1 MKHVLNVIGEWIE
14 KVSGAVWRT
23 VAHAPSLVWWTLAGI
38 AVLIVVAILWR
49 RRSRRRRKLLSQMTE
64 KELKSAYQESLNP
77 FQRLSTVVRSLY
89 FPSPLSLATFISFG
103 FAALVLNIV
112 PPFNRAISLPF
123 VGPNWEAPL
132 VNVMVGL
139 STAVFALA
147 LFVTESLRG
156 SHGRERGRV
165 LLRESWMFPLTVL
178 VVLLFLVLGFS
189 NGDSWIIGFAVLCI
203 GGLVIRAF
211 FTVIMLL
218 LDAPRLEEARRRLLR
233 DRMKDGA
240 RALLRA
246 RVMDILFLKA
256 TEEFRYLDYSPSP
269 RWVDFDGKR
278 KLREIFSDKE
288 GYVKDI
294 DLGKLEYFDNWLSG
308 LPGIDANIDGVD
320 GQIESVERK
329 TKAPGYVFLRPGEEV
344 VRARRQRPR
353 AIGGLLDDD
362 ALTDGDFK
370 AAERILQSAYKIG
383 PLISESDYL
392 DDLKELQN
400 EAREAIRRH
409 DPLVTRRIS
418 GLYIDCVN
426 ALLDVFQSHGL
437 SHSASQAKRE
447 IHSFEGGWEPIKRL
461 VMNISHLLNMAA
473 KEGDRDVLKE
483 IAGLPARLVHLSW
496 EYRDQYVFQNFLR
509 FQPQLLRLGLE
520 DLKSSEGKYLVDR
533 SWRFI
538 NETVDFFLIPTFE
551 ESDVD
556 GWGHAREAI
565 DACLST
571 YQALLK
577 IAVEAGIKDVVDTL
591 VTRLQQIRMDRML
604 DSDLRMASRMDE
616 TLDDCAGGKRS
627 ASETRQRHLE
637 ELNQSREEIVLGV
650 AMWALR
656 RWEHRERQPAVD
668 QSKSLAV
675 LKRLMDSLP
684 SSIADLTKQFLR
696 AATFEKE
703 EAWGWDSWEMEEHAD
718 GEVHSIRV
726 QDRIERLYILVVL
739 CRLGSGSIPTDAVLP
754 FNCDFA
760 LRLQAKDSSFNRFL
774 NGLAEDHSQ
783 WADLIGEDQVSRI
796 PSFRQLLEKT
806 VRAYRGVEAKEI
818 GARMINES
826 KVNQFI
832 EEVKRERDR
841 IGVIRNLMEALDRI
855 DYQEMVMEETSAC
868 LALATVVEKEAF
880 FEDWHVHYVRFGEG
894 FGRSV
899 AQGENKAH
907 YRALADRM
915 GEKQRV
921 RGGTAEILKSLA
933 KWMVEQKKCRGED
946 WILLASRGFAF
957 DAGLWESKDFVSRWQ
972 LPQGGEDAPKAPR
985 LEGILK
991 LEGREIRLY
1000 EMSLGGSPSAILLN
1014 LEALQPLTVYYLS
1027 VGTSFEGAHVV
1038 DDMLIRVSDLNA
1050 NDQIRGQILKD
1061 NPKWL
1066 ANEEDPENHLRMRAL
1081 IEIRTKS
1088 EFLSKD
1094 SVHGLHIEI
1103 DSSDTCPP
1111 NP

>member
-1 MKHVLNVIGEWIE
+1 MKHVLTAFSEWIE
-14 KVSGAVWRT
+14 RVSGTVWRT
-23 VAHAPSLVWWTLAGI
+23 VAHAPSFVWWTLAGI
-38 AVLIVVAILWR
+38 AVLIVVGMLWR

-64 KELKSAYQESLNP
+64 KELRSAYQESLNH
-77 FQRLSTVVRSLY
+77 FQRLRTVIRSLY
-89 FPSPLSLATFISFG
+89 LPSPLSLTTFIGFG

-132 VNVMVGL
+132 LNVMVGL

-178 VVLLFLVLGFS
+178 VVLIFLVLGFS
-189 NGDSWIIGFAVLCI
+189 NGDSWLIGFAVLCL

-211 FTVIMLL
+211 FTVIRLL

-256 TEEFRYLDYSPSP
+256 AKEFRYLDYSPSS
-269 RWVDFDGKR
+269 RWVDFDGEG
-278 KLREIFSDKE
+278 KLLEIYSDKD

-308 LPGIDANIDGVD
+308 LPGIDASVDGDD

-344 VRARRQRPR
+344 VRARRQHPR
-353 AIGGLLDDD
+353 AIGALLDDD
-362 ALTDGDFK
+362 SLTNADFK
-370 AAERILQSAYKIG
+370 AAERILRSAYKIG

-392 DDLKELQN
+392 DDLIELQN
-400 EAREAIRRH
+400 QAREAIRRH

-418 GLYIDCVN
+418 DLYIDCVN

-447 IHSFEGGWEPIKRL
+447 IHSLEGGWEPIKRL
-461 VMNISHLLNMAA
+461 VRNIGHLLNLAA
-473 KEGDRDVLKE
+473 IEGDWEVLKE

-496 EYRDQYVFQNFLR
+496 DYRDQYVFQNFLR
-509 FQPQLLRLGLE
+509 FQPQLLRLGL
-520 DLKSSEGKYLVDR
+520 DRFKSSEGQYLVDR

-538 NETVDFFLIPTFE
+538 NETVDFFLVPAFE
-551 ESDVD
+551 ETDVE

-577 IAVEAGIKDVVDTL
+577 IAVEAGNEDVVDIL
-591 VTRLQQIRMDRML
+591 ATRLQQIRMDRTH
-604 DSDLRMASRMDE
+604 DRDWRRASRRDE
-616 TLDDCAGGKRS
+616 TLNDCDGGERS

-637 ELNQSREEIVLGV
+637 ELNQSREEIVIGA

-656 RWEHRERQPAVD
+656 RWEHRERRPAVD
-668 QSKSLAV
+668 QSMSLAV

-684 SSIADLTKQFLR
+684 SSRDDLTRQFLR

-726 QDRIERLYILVVL
+726 QDRIERLFILAML
-739 CRLGSGSIPTDAVLP
+739 CRLDSDSIPTDAVLP
-754 FNCDFA
+754 FTRDFA
-760 LRLQAKDSSFNRFL
+760 LSLQAKDSSFNRFL

-783 WADLIGEDQVSRI
+783 WTDLIGEDEVSRI
-796 PSFRQLLEKT
+796 PIFRQLLEQT
-806 VRAYRGVEAKEI
+806 VSAYRNAEAKEI
-818 GARMINES
+818 GARLISES
-826 KVNQFI
+826 QVNQFI

-841 IGVIRNLMEALDRI
+841 IGVIRKLMEALDRI
-855 DYQEMVMEETSAC
+855 DYQVMAMEENSAC

-899 AQGENKAH
+899 AQGENRAH
-907 YRALADRM
+907 YRALADRI

-933 KWMVEQKKCRGED
+933 KWMVEQKKSRGED

-957 DAGLWESKDFVSRWQ
+957 DVGLWESKDFVSQWQ

-1014 LEALQPLTVYYLS
+1014 LETLQPLTVYRLS
-1027 VGTSFEGAHVV
+1027 VGTSFEGAQIV
-1038 DDMLIRVSDLNA
+1038 DDMLVRVSDLNV
-1050 NDQIRGQILKD
+1050 NDQIRDQILKE

-1066 ANEEDPENHLRMRAL
+1066 AKEEDPENHLRMRAL
-1081 IEIRTKS
+1081 VEIRTKS
-1088 EFLSKD
+1088 EFLGTD
-1094 SVHGLHIEI
+1094 PVHGLHIEI
-1103 DSSDTCPP
+1103 DSSDTRP

>member
-1 MKHVLNVIGEWIE
+1 MKHVLTVIREWIE
-14 KVSGAVWRT
+14 RVSGAAWRA
-23 VAHAPSLVWWTLAGI
+23 VAHAPSFVWWTLAGI
-38 AVLIVVAILWR
+38 AVLIVVAMLWR

-64 KELKSAYQESLNP
+64 KELKSAYQESLNK
-77 FQRLSTVVRSLY
+77 FQRLRTVVRSLY
-89 FPSPLSLATFISFG
+89 FPSPLSLTTFISFG

-147 LFVTESLRG
+147 LFVAESLRG
-156 SHGRERGRV
+156 SHGTERGRV

-203 GGLVIRAF
+203 GGLVVRAF
-211 FTVIMLL
+211 FTVIRLL

-240 RALLRA
+240 RTLLRA

-256 TEEFRYLDYSPSP
+256 AEEFRYLDYSPSP

-278 KLREIFSDKE
+278 KLREIYSDQE

-353 AIGGLLDDD
+353 AIGALLNDDS
-362 ALTDGDFK
+362 LTDEDFK
-370 AAERILQSAYKIG
+370 AAERILRSAYKIS
-383 PLISESDYL
+383 PLVSESDYL
-392 DDLKELQN
+392 DDLMELQN
-400 EAREAIRRH
+400 QAREAIRRH
-409 DPLVTRRIS
+409 DPLVTKRIS
-418 GLYIDCVN
+418 DLYIDSVT

-447 IHSFEGGWEPIKRL
+447 IHSIEGGWEPIKRL
-461 VMNISHLLNMAA
+461 VRNIGHLLNLAA
-473 KEGDRDVLKE
+473 IEGDGEVLKE
-483 IAGLPARLVHLSW
+483 IAGLPARLAHLSW
-496 EYRDQYVFQNFLR
+496 EYRDQYVFQSFLR
-509 FQPQLLRLGLE
+509 FQPQLLRLGL
-520 DLKSSEGKYLVDR
+520 DRFKSGEGQYLVDR

-538 NETVDFFLIPTFE
+538 NETVDFFLVPAFE
-551 ESDVD
+551 ESDVE

-577 IAVEAGIKDVVDTL
+577 IAVEAGNEDVVDIL
-591 VTRLQQIRMDRML
+591 ATRLQQIRMDRMQERDWL
-604 DSDLRMASRMDE
+604 MASRRDE
-616 TLDDCAGGKRS
+616 TPDDCHGGELS
-627 ASETRQRHLE
+627 ASETRQRHLK
-637 ELNQSREEIVLGV
+637 ELSHSREEIVFGA

-656 RWEHRERQPAVD
+656 CWEHRERRTAVD

-675 LKRLMDSLP
+675 LKRLMDCLP
-684 SSIADLTKQFLR
+684 SSKDDLTKQFLR

-726 QDRIERLYILVVL
+726 QDRIERLFILAML
-739 CRLGSGSIPTDAVLP
+739 CRLDSGSIPTNAVLP
-754 FNCDFA
+754 STRDFA

-783 WADLIGEDQVSRI
+783 WADLIGEEDVSRI
-796 PSFRQLLEKT
+796 PSFRRLLDQT
-806 VRAYRGVEAKEI
+806 VSAYQDAEAKKI
-818 GARMINES
+818 GERRIDET
-826 KVNQFI
+826 KVTQFI
-832 EEVKRERDR
+832 EEVAQERDR
-841 IGVIRNLMEALDRI
+841 IGVVKKLMEALDRV
-855 DYQEMVMEETSAC
+855 DLQEITMEEKSAS
-868 LALATVVEKEAF
+868 LALATVAHKEAF
-880 FEDWHVHYVRFGEG
+880 FEDWHVHFMDFGTG

-899 AQGENKAH
+899 AHGENIAH
-907 YRALADRM
+907 YRALAERM
-915 GEKQRV
+915 GERQRV
-921 RGGTAEILKSLA
+921 TGDTAEILKSLGTWLI
-933 KWMVEQKKCRGED
+933 KQKKSRGEE

-957 DAGLWESKDFVSRWQ
+957 DAGLWERKDFTSRWQ
-972 LPQGGEDAPKAPR
+972 LPQEGEDALEAPG

-1014 LEALQPLTVYYLS
+1014 PKFLQPLTVYRLS
-1027 VGTSFEGAHVV
+1027 IGTSFLGAKVV
-1038 DDMLIRVSDLNA
+1038 GDMLVRISDLNT
-1050 NDQIRGQILKD
+1050 DDEIRDRIMKR
-1061 NPKWL
+1061 NPEWL
-1066 ANEEDPENHLRMRAL
+1066 TKEDDPENHLRTRAL

-1088 EFLSKD
+1088 EFLGAD
-1094 SVHGLHIEI
+1094 PIHGLHIEI
-1103 DSSDTCPP
+1103 DSEDTAPSP
-1111 NP
+1111 